1 MFAKF
6 NNQSPFA
13 SLDLKLEEIENS
25 MTVEELTKSELTIR
39 VVAIMFT
46 EKGEYG
52 KSAFIVGAGTLSN
65 DSLFTMWLP
74 SHQVKT
80 CEAIVS
86 DEEAVSEILSGKC
99 GLKGREYID
108 KKKIKRFTV
117 EWCDL

>member
-25 MTVEELTKSELTIR
+25 MTVEELTKSGSTIR

-52 KSAFIVGAGTLSN
+52 KSAFVVGAKDD

-74 SHQVKT
+74 SHQLKT

-86 DEEAVSEILSGKC
+86 DEEAVNAILSGKC

-108 KKKIKRFTV
+108 KKKIKRYTV

>member
-25 MTVEELTKSELTIR
+25 MTVEELTKSGDVIR

-52 KSAFIVGAGTLSN
+52 KSAFIVGARSD

-74 SHQVKT
+74 SHQLKS

-86 DEEAVSEILSGKC
+86 DEEAVSAILSGKC